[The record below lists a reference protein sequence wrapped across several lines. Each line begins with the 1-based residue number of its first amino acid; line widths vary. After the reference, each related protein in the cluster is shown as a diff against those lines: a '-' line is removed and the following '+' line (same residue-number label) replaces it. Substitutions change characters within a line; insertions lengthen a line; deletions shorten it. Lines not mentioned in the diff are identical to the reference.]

1 MMEASVPIPI
11 PQVAPQVVPQVAPQV
26 VPQTVPQVAPPSF
39 PTLAAAPPPAVQYV
53 SVPQTGASRGKR
65 RGGWGNSVVLFFVC
79 LILGLLLMYLIRRLV
94 RTDSQVR
101 KLMFDMQELNV
112 RVQPDHL
119 RSAISD
125 QLQCSIEQLERSSVL
140 PEAPIAELGAEE
152 GGSPSGLPSSSATS
166 ASPVASVASVSSV
179 SAGLTSAGMD
189 SVSEV
194 DFPPSDL

>member
-1 MMEASVPIPI
+1 MMEAAVPIP
-11 PQVAPQVVPQVAPQV
+11 QMVPQVAPQM
-26 VPQTVPQVAPPSF
+26 VPQVAPPSF
-39 PTLAAAPPPAVQYV
+39 PTVAAAPPPAVQYV
-53 SVPQTGASRGKR
+53 SVPSTGASRGKR
-65 RGGWGNSVVLFFVC
+65 RGGWGNSVVLCLFL
-79 LILGLLLMYLIRRLV
+79 LILSLLLMYLIRRLV

-125 QLQCSIEQLERSSVL
+125 QLQCSIAELERGSVL
-140 PEAPIAELGAEE
+140 PEAPMAELEAET
-152 GGSPSGLPSSSATS
+152 GSPVGMPSPA
-166 ASPVASVASVSSV
+166 ASVASVSSV

-194 DFPPSDL
+194 DFPPSDLK

>member
-1 MMEASVPIPI
+1 MMEAAVPI
-11 PQVAPQVVPQVAPQV
+11 PQVAPQVAPHVVPQV
-26 VPQTVPQVAPPSF
+26 VPQVAPPSF
-39 PTLAAAPPPAVQYV
+39 PTVSAAPPPAVQYV
-53 SVPQTGASRGKR
+53 SVPQTGAFRNKR
-65 RGGWGNSVVLFFVC
+65 RGGWGNSVVLFLVC

-125 QLQCSIEQLERSSVL
+125 QLQCSIAELERSSVL

-152 GGSPSGLPSSSATS
+152 AGSPSGLPSSATS
-166 ASPVASVASVSSV
+166 ASPATSVVSVSSV

-194 DFPPSDL
+194 DFPPSDLK